1 MWGLMSF
8 IRAKTLLKRNW
19 TNNILYSAL
28 GFEAE
33 PRGWNATFSPLRHL
47 FSPIVF
53 FYKSSNYLLRRV
65 LLVLWGNWG
74 EKQKRKRAWHDGK
87 GKERAEASP
96 PFLSSH
102 RPPRAF
108 YFSIIA
114 IFIGIPSGSLCR
126 GERSS
131 NRFDVDRKL
140 TRGVY

>member
-8 IRAKTLLKRNW
+8 IRAKTLIKSVEP
-19 TNNILYSAL
+19 TTYSTPHWDSRPSHAGGRRL
-28 GFEAE
+28 SYHCVIFA
-33 PRGWNATFSPLRHL
+33 PPL
-47 FSPIVF
+47 FSFIKAVTV
-53 FYKSSNYLLRRV
+53 SSAESSLCCEEA
-65 LLVLWGNWG
+65 G
-74 EKQKRKRAWHDGK
+74 EKKKKARGGRWEGE
-87 GKERAEASP
+87 ERREASP
-96 PFLSSH
+96 PFPSSH

-131 NRFDVDRKL
+131 NRFDVNRKL